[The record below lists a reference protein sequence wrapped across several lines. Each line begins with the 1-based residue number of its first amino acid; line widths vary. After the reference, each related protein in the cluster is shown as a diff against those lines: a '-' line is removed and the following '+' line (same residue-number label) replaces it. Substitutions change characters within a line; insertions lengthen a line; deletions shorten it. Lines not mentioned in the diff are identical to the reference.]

1 MQTMEFTIPP
11 GTTQYSFSF
20 MAGTVAGTIQVGL
33 TFQAAG
39 VDVTPTPA
47 PSLSTQIAAAAP
59 SIKSMVVTQIT
70 GGIQVVIDGL
80 STTRDM
86 KTATFQF
93 TPAAGATLQTTSV
106 TVDVSAM
113 FTAWYQN
120 PSSLAMGSQF
130 SLTIPFTISGNVDT
144 IASVSATLTN
154 SVGTSASVSATIP

>member
-1 MQTMEFTIPP
+1 MQFTIPP
-11 GTTQYSFSF
+11 GTTQYNFSF
-20 MAGTVAGTIQVGL
+20 QAGTVAGTIQLGL
-33 TFQAAG
+33 TFEEAG

-47 PSLSTQIAAAAP
+47 PALSTQILAAAP
-59 SIKSMVVTQIT
+59 SITSLVVTDIS

-106 TVDVSAM
+106 TVDVSSM
-113 FTAWYQN
+113 FANWYQN

-130 SLTIPFTISGNVDT
+130 SLTIPFTISGNVNT

-154 SVGTSASVSATIP
+154 SVGTSAPVSGTIP